1 VTLIR
6 DLYARFQVLIHEVAK
21 FGIVGSMAF
30 VLTVVLVNVFHSG
43 AGLGEIAAT
52 TLANVLATV
61 FAFIGNKFWAFRH
74 RKGSHWRRETL
85 LFFSFNG
92 IGILITDGVVWLVHS
107 GFGLTDNF
115 SYNVANIIGI
125 GLATLFRLYCYRR
138 WVFLYAEGEA
148 PAAERLEPETSGA
161 AEVSR
166 LPAFADPEPGA
177 FRERY
182 RLLGLLAY
190 WQPRTADRPRGAASA
205 ASCWALVR
213 YPTAAIRSMTCTSR
227 ARARAG

>member
-21 FGIVGSMAF
+21 FGVVGSLAF
-30 VLTVVLVNVFHSG
+30 VITLVLVNAFHSG
-43 AGLGEIAAT
+43 AGLGEITAT
-52 TLANVLATV
+52 TLANVFATM

-74 RKGSHWRRETL
+74 RKGSHWGRESL
-85 LFFSFNG
+85 LFFFFNG
-92 IGILITDGVVWLVHS
+92 VGILITDGVVWLVHS

-161 AEVSR
+161 PEATR
-166 LPAFADPEPGA
+166 LPAFANPEREVSGFQDALHHPRQVVLDGVQVHRVLQPD
-177 FRERY
+177 RERGY
-182 RLLGLLAY
+182 GLV
-190 WQPRTADRPRGAASA
+190 G
-205 ASCWALVR
+205 VV
-213 YPTAAIRSMTCTSR
+213 
-227 ARARAG
+227 AGPVEPPVHSTLDPSP